1 MKHGLGTP
9 NILITAA
16 TTSWRVL
23 LTQWKKKLSA
33 HLCNVECFVCS
44 WLISETKWTCANVR
58 VQFWKVEVPP
68 LADEGKGFYCYFSIF
83 QCLSPISVPFHGCT
97 AK

>member
-23 LTQWKKKLSA
+23 LTQWKNKLTA
-33 HLCNVECFVCS
+33 HLCNV
-44 WLISETKWTCANVR
+44 
-58 VQFWKVEVPP
+58 
-68 LADEGKGFYCYFSIF
+68 D
-83 QCLSPISVPFHGCT
+83 
-97 AK
+97 